1 MNISSIN
8 NNHLGFRANFEC
20 KAEIKKLNSI
30 TGEYTPELV
39 NWVKFDRKNL
49 LDVMALTYA
58 ARNWDRE
65 KFASNIA
72 YRAMLMSETKL
83 ENEPCEIYIMTKQD
97 SDFDDLDDSKILG
110 MAEINKED
118 KNSVELNYIQVD
130 PEQTSLSQRA
140 AYKNIG
146 SKMLDLLKNK
156 YADKVIKLR
165 ADAGS
170 VSEFYKKNGFVL
182 KDEKKRYFE
191 WNG

>member
-1 MNISSIN
+1 
-8 NNHLGFRANFEC
+8 
-20 KAEIKKLNSI
+20 
-30 TGEYTPELV
+30 
-39 NWVKFDRKNL
+39 
-49 LDVMALTYA
+49 
-58 ARNWDRE
+58 
-65 KFASNIA
+65 
-72 YRAMLMSETKL
+72 
-83 ENEPCEIYIMTKQD
+83 MTKQD
-97 SDFDDLDDSKILG
+97 SDFDNLDDSKILG

-140 AYKNIG
+140 EYKNIG

>member
-1 MNISSIN
+1 MNISNIN
-8 NNHLGFRANFEC
+8 NNHLEFRANFEC

-30 TGEYTPELV
+30 TGKYTPELV
-39 NWVKFDRKNL
+39 NWVKFDRKNP

-58 ARNWDRE
+58 A
-65 KFASNIA
+65 NIA
-72 YRAMLMSETKL
+72 YRAMLMSETRL

-118 KNSVELNYIQVD
+118 KNSIELNYIQVD

-140 AYKNIG
+140 EYKNIG

-156 YADKVIKLR
+156 YAHKVIKLR

>member
-8 NNHLGFRANFEC
+8 NNHLEFRANFEC
-20 KAEIKKLNSI
+20 KAEIKKLNSM
-30 TGEYTPELV
+30 TGKYTPELV
-39 NWVKFDRKNL
+39 NWVKFDRKNP

-58 ARNWDRE
+58 ARNWKRE

-72 YRAMLMSETKL
+72 YKAMLMSETWL

-97 SDFDDLDDSKILG
+97 SDFDYLDDSKILG

-130 PEQTSLSQRA
+130 PKQTSLSQRA
-140 AYKNIG
+140 EYKNIG

-165 ADAGS
+165 ADTGS